1 MEHTMPFSFDSYLG
15 IHEPALHI
23 RAKRAQVLAS
33 NLANVDT
40 PNYKARDINF
50 NDALTAAT
58 SDHSA
63 GMLRGTHANHIQ
75 PESFISG
82 YELQYRIPYQP
93 SLDGNTVEHQVEMA
107 AYSDN
112 AMRYLANL
120 RIISGKFNTLRT
132 AIKGQ

>member
-1 MEHTMPFSFDSYLG
+1 MSFSFDSYLG
-15 IHEPALHI
+15 VHQPTLHL

-40 PNYKARDINF
+40 PHFKARDIDF
-50 NDALTAAT
+50 TDALKSVSSGPGARTMRA
-58 SDHSA
+58 
-63 GMLRGTHANHIQ
+63 THAMHIQ
-75 PESFISG
+75 PEQFISG
-82 YELQYRIPYQP
+82 YELKYRNPYQD

-120 RIISGKFNTLRT
+120 RILSGKFNTLRT

>member
-1 MEHTMPFSFDSYLG
+1 MEQTMPFSFESYLG
-15 IHEPALHI
+15 IHEPALHL
-23 RAKRAQVLAS
+23 RAKRAHVLAS

-50 NDALTAAT
+50 TEALKAV
-58 SDHSA
+58 SSGQHA
-63 GMLRGTHANHIQ
+63 GMLRGTHTKHIQ

-82 YELQYRIPYQP
+82 YQLQYRTPHQP

-120 RIISGKFNTLRT
+120 RIISGKFNSLRT

>member
-1 MEHTMPFSFDSYLG
+1 MPLSFDSYLG
-15 IHEPALHI
+15 VHEPALHI
-23 RAKRAQVLAS
+23 RAKRAHVLAS

-40 PNYKARDINF
+40 PDFKARDIDF
-50 NDALTAAT
+50 NSALNAVT
-58 SDHSA
+58 SGQTVGVPRS
-63 GMLRGTHANHIQ
+63 THINHIQ

-82 YELQYRIPYQP
+82 YELQYRTPYQT

-107 AYSDN
+107 AFSDN
-112 AMRYLANL
+112 AMRYLAGL